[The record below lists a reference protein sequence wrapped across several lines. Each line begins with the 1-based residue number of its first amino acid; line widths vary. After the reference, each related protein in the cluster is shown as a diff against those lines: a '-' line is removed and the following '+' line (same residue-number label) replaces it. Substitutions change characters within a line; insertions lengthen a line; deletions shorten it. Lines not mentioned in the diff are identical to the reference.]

1 MLYSGKVYYLQVL
14 SYKESN
20 QIMFWLD
27 LHSFIVFFLRSNI
40 DVVRDISK
48 SLSEREVFP
57 KGGVTR
63 VSPGKKEQSL

>member
-1 MLYSGKVYYLQVL
+1 ML

-20 QIMFWLD
+20 QNNVWLD
-27 LHSFIVFFLRSNI
+27 LNPFIVFFLRSNI

-63 VSPGKKEQSL
+63 VSPGEKEQSL

>member
-20 QIMFWLD
+20 PNNVWLD
-27 LHSFIVFFLRSNI
+27 LYPFIVFFLRSNI

-48 SLSEREVFP
+48 SLSEKCFQ
-57 KGGVTR
+57 
-63 VSPGKKEQSL
+63 KEG